1 MEPKKPQLPQ
11 AGAAT
16 PTPSAQIEQSQTRAS
31 LVKEATRILEAEG
44 YQALSLRSAAKA
56 AGLSPAAPY
65 RHFEHGAPEL
75 LAVVAE
81 SGFREMIAELERAGR
96 EESSGPRGRVVEV
109 GLAYVR
115 FGVERPDLYRALF
128 SSQLAGPLEF
138 RDKLWEAGEI
148 SYSSRKAYE
157 SLAAVKQVAFEA
169 LIAPLR
175 DAQEKGALKKGDVS
189 EFGLALAALLHG
201 LVGEFIDEGLGGRQ
215 SQKQPWSK
223 VRRQMAARMIELLL
237 TGLEK

>member
-1 MEPKKPQLPQ
+1 MDPKKLQPP
-11 AGAAT
+11 GV
-16 PTPSAQIEQSQTRAS
+16 SAHAEQSQQTRAL
-31 LVKEATRILEAEG
+31 LVKEAARILEDEG
-44 YQALSLRSAAKA
+44 YQSLSLRSAAKA

-65 RHFEHGAPEL
+65 RHFEHGVPEL

-81 SGFREMIAELERAGR
+81 SGFREMIAELEHALAQS
-96 EESSGPRGRVVEV
+96 ESSDSRERIIEV
-109 GLAYVR
+109 ALAYVR

-138 RDKLWEAGEI
+138 REKLWEAGEI

-157 SLAAVKQVAFEA
+157 SLAAVKRVAFET
-169 LIAPLR
+169 LSAPLR
-175 DAQEKGALKKGDVS
+175 HAQEKGALKKGDL
-189 EFGLALAALLHG
+189 EDFGLGLAALVHG

-223 VRRQMAARMIELLL
+223 IRREMARRMIELLL
-237 TGLEK
+237 NGIAA

>member
-1 MEPKKPQLPQ
+1 MDQKKPQPPSPGVLAQ
-11 AGAAT
+11 A
-16 PTPSAQIEQSQTRAS
+16 EQTQQTRAN
-31 LVKEATRILEAEG
+31 LVREATRILEADG
-44 YQALSLRSAAKA
+44 YQSLSLRSAAKA
-56 AGLSPAAPY
+56 AGVSPAAPY
-65 RHFEHGAPEL
+65 RHFEHGVPEL

-81 SGFREMIAELERAGR
+81 SGFREMIAELERASAEPSKSSDPR
-96 EESSGPRGRVVEV
+96 ERIIEV

-138 RDKLWEAGEI
+138 RERLWEAGEI

-157 SLAAVKQVAFEA
+157 SLAGVKQMAFEA
-169 LIAPLR
+169 LSAPLR
-175 DAQEKGALKKGDVS
+175 NAREKGALKEGDLDD
-189 EFGLALAALLHG
+189 FGLALAALLHG

-223 VRRQMAARMIELLL
+223 IRRDMARRMIELLL
-237 TGLEK
+237 NGIAA

>member
-1 MEPKKPQLPQ
+1 MDQKKPQPPKSAVSTQ
-11 AGAAT
+11 A
-16 PTPSAQIEQSQTRAS
+16 EQSQVTRAS
-31 LVKEATRILEAEG
+31 LVREASRILEAEG
-44 YQALSLRSAAKA
+44 YQSLSLRSAAKA

-65 RHFEHGAPEL
+65 RHFEHGVPEL

-81 SGFREMIAELERAGR
+81 SGFREMIAELERAGA
-96 EESSGPRGRVVEV
+96 ESSGSSGTRERIIEV

-138 RDKLWEAGEI
+138 REKLWEAGEI

-157 SLAAVKQVAFEA
+157 SLAAVKQLAFEA
-169 LIAPLR
+169 LSAPLR
-175 DAQEKGALKKGDVS
+175 RAQEKGALKKGNLED
-189 EFGLALAALLHG
+189 FGLALAALLHG
-201 LVGEFIDEGLGGRQ
+201 LVGEFIDEGLGGLQ

-223 VRRQMAARMIELLL
+223 IRRDMSRRMIELLL
-237 TGLEK
+237 NGIAA

>member
-1 MEPKKPQLPQ
+1 MEPKKPQP
-11 AGAAT
+11 AAQ
-16 PTPSAQIEQSQTRAS
+16 PPSAQMEQSQQTRAS
-31 LVKEATRILEAEG
+31 LVKEATRILESAG
-44 YQALSLRSAAKA
+44 YQSLSLRSAAKA

-65 RHFEHGAPEL
+65 RHFEHGVPEL

-81 SGFREMIAELERAGR
+81 SGFREMIAELERAASGSSDPR
-96 EESSGPRGRVVEV
+96 ERIIEV

-115 FGVERPDLYRALF
+115 FGVERPDYYRALF

-138 RDKLWEAGEI
+138 REQLWEAGDI

-157 SLAAVKQVAFEA
+157 SLAAVKRGAFEA
-169 LIAPLR
+169 LAAPLR
-175 DAQEKGALKKGDVS
+175 YAQQKGTLKKGDAE
-189 EFGLALAALLHG
+189 EFALALAALLHG

-223 VRRQMAARMIELLL
+223 VRRDMARRMIELLL
-237 TGLEK
+237 TGLER

>member
-1 MEPKKPQLPQ
+1 MDQKKPQPPKSAVSTQ
-11 AGAAT
+11 A
-16 PTPSAQIEQSQTRAS
+16 EQSQVTRAS
-31 LVKEATRILEAEG
+31 LVREASRILEAEG
-44 YQALSLRSAAKA
+44 YQSLSLRSAAKA

-65 RHFEHGAPEL
+65 RHFEHGVPEL

-81 SGFREMIAELERAGR
+81 SGFREMIAELERAGA
-96 EESSGPRGRVVEV
+96 ESSGLSGTRERIIDV

-138 RDKLWEAGEI
+138 REKLWEAGEI

-157 SLAAVKQVAFEA
+157 SLAAVKQLAFEA
-169 LIAPLR
+169 LSAPLR
-175 DAQEKGALKKGDVS
+175 HAQEKGALKKGELED
-189 EFGLALAALLHG
+189 FGLALAALLHG

-223 VRRQMAARMIELLL
+223 IRREMSRRMIELLL
-237 TGLEK
+237 DGIAV

>member
-1 MEPKKPQLPQ
+1 MEQKKPQP
-11 AGAAT
+11 
-16 PTPSAQIEQSQTRAS
+16 PSASVLAQAEQSHQTRAN
-31 LVKEATRILEAEG
+31 LVKEATRILEADG
-44 YQALSLRSAAKA
+44 YQSLSLRSAAKA
-56 AGLSPAAPY
+56 AGVSPAAPY
-65 RHFEHGAPEL
+65 RHFEHGVPEL

-81 SGFREMIAELERAGR
+81 SGFREMIAELERAFA
-96 EESSGPRGRVVEV
+96 ESSRSSDPRDQITEV

-138 RDKLWEAGEI
+138 REKLWEAGEI

-157 SLAAVKQVAFEA
+157 SLAAVKQLAFEA
-169 LIAPLR
+169 LSAPLR
-175 DAQEKGALKKGDVS
+175 HAQEKGALKKGDL
-189 EFGLALAALLHG
+189 EDFGLALAALVHG

-223 VRRQMAARMIELLL
+223 VRRDMARRMIELLL
-237 TGLEK
+237 NGIAA

>member
-1 MEPKKPQLPQ
+1 MDQKKPQSPKSAVSTQ
-11 AGAAT
+11 A
-16 PTPSAQIEQSQTRAS
+16 EQSQVTRAS
-31 LVKEATRILEAEG
+31 LVREASRILEAEG
-44 YQALSLRSAAKA
+44 YQSLSLRSAAKA

-65 RHFEHGAPEL
+65 RHFEHGVPEL

-81 SGFREMIAELERAGR
+81 SGFREMIAELERAGA
-96 EESSGPRGRVVEV
+96 ESSGSSGTRERIIEV

-138 RDKLWEAGEI
+138 REKLWEAGEI

-157 SLAAVKQVAFEA
+157 SLAAVKQLAFEA
-169 LIAPLR
+169 LSAPLR
-175 DAQEKGALKKGDVS
+175 HAQGKGALKKGELED
-189 EFGLALAALLHG
+189 FGLALAALLHG

-223 VRRQMAARMIELLL
+223 IRREMSRRMIELLL
-237 TGLEK
+237 DGIAV

>member
-1 MEPKKPQLPQ
+1 MDQKKSQPPAPGVSQ
-11 AGAAT
+11 A
-16 PTPSAQIEQSQTRAS
+16 EQSQQTRAS
-31 LVKEATRILEAEG
+31 LVKEATRILEADG
-44 YQALSLRSAAKA
+44 YQSLSLRSAAKA

-65 RHFEHGAPEL
+65 RHFEHGVPEL

-81 SGFREMIAELERAGR
+81 SGFREMITELERAQPETSNPR
-96 EESSGPRGRVVEV
+96 ERIIEV

-138 RDKLWEAGEI
+138 REKLWEAGEI

-157 SLAAVKQVAFEA
+157 SLAAVKLLAFQS
-169 LIAPLR
+169 LMVPLR
-175 DAQEKGALKKGDVS
+175 DAQEKGTLKKGDLDD
-189 EFGLALAALLHG
+189 FGLALAALVHG

-223 VRRQMAARMIELLL
+223 VRREMARRMIELLL

>member
-1 MEPKKPQLPQ
+1 MDQKKPQPP
-11 AGAAT
+11 GV
-16 PTPSAQIEQSQTRAS
+16 SAQVEQSQQTRAS
-31 LVKEATRILEAEG
+31 LVKEATRILEADG
-44 YQALSLRSAAKA
+44 YQSLSLRSAAKA

-65 RHFEHGAPEL
+65 RHFEHGVPEL

-81 SGFREMIAELERAGR
+81 SGFREMIEELERAASQSSDPR
-96 EESSGPRGRVVEV
+96 ERIIEV

-138 RDKLWEAGEI
+138 REKLWEAGEI

-157 SLAAVKQVAFEA
+157 SLAAVKQIAFEA
-169 LIAPLR
+169 LAAPLR
-175 DAQEKGALKKGDVS
+175 YAQEKGAVRKGNLED
-189 EFGLALAALLHG
+189 FALALAALVHG

-223 VRRQMAARMIELLL
+223 VRREMARRMIELLL
-237 TGLEK
+237 NGIAA

>member
-1 MEPKKPQLPQ
+1 MMEPKKPQSP
-11 AGAAT
+11 AVSPPPHA
-16 PTPSAQIEQSQTRAS
+16 EQSQLTRAS
-31 LVKEATRILEAEG
+31 LVKEATRILETKG
-44 YQALSLRSAAKA
+44 YQLLSLRSAAKA

-65 RHFEHGAPEL
+65 RHFEHGTSEL
-75 LAVVAE
+75 LAGVAE
-81 SGFREMIAELERAGR
+81 SGFRELITELERASS
-96 EESSGPRGRVVEV
+96 ESSDPRERVIDVS
-109 GLAYVR
+109 LAYVR

-138 RDKLWEAGEI
+138 REKLWEEGAI

-157 SLAAVKQVAFEA
+157 SLAAVKQAAFEA
-169 LIAPLR
+169 LAAPLR
-175 DAQEKGALKKGDVS
+175 QAQEKGTLKKGDI
-189 EFGLALAALLHG
+189 EDFGLALAALVHG

-223 VRRQMAARMIELLL
+223 IRRDMARRMIELLL

>member
-1 MEPKKPQLPQ
+1 MDQKKPQPPG
-11 AGAAT
+11 AGV
-16 PTPSAQIEQSQTRAS
+16 SAHMEQSQQTRAS

-44 YQALSLRSAAKA
+44 YQSLSLRSAAKA

-65 RHFEHGAPEL
+65 RHFEHGVPEL

-81 SGFREMIAELERAGR
+81 SGFREMIAELVRASA
-96 EESSGPRGRVVEV
+96 ESSDLSDSREPIIEV

-138 RDKLWEAGEI
+138 RVKLWEAGEI

-157 SLAAVKQVAFEA
+157 SLAAVKQIAFEA
-169 LIAPLR
+169 LSAPLR
-175 DAQEKGALKKGDVS
+175 HAQDKGALKKGDL
-189 EFGLALAALLHG
+189 EDFALALAALVHG

-223 VRRQMAARMIELLL
+223 VRREMARRMIELLL
-237 TGLEK
+237 NGIAA

>member
-1 MEPKKPQLPQ
+1 MDQKKPQPPG
-11 AGAAT
+11 AGV
-16 PTPSAQIEQSQTRAS
+16 SAQAEQSQQTRAS

-44 YQALSLRSAAKA
+44 YQSLSLRSAAKA

-65 RHFEHGAPEL
+65 RHFEHGVPEL

-81 SGFREMIAELERAGR
+81 SGFREMIAELERALA
-96 EESSGPRGRVVEV
+96 ESSQSPDPRERITEV

-138 RDKLWEAGEI
+138 REKLWEAGEI
-148 SYSSRKAYE
+148 SYSSRRAYE

-169 LIAPLR
+169 LAAPLR
-175 DAQEKGALKKGDVS
+175 NAQEKGALKKGDI
-189 EFGLALAALLHG
+189 EDFGLALAALVHG

-223 VRRQMAARMIELLL
+223 VRREMARRMIELLL
-237 TGLEK
+237 NGIAA